1 MHFVKKTIKKKADI
15 DISELNI
22 VEYVKK
28 STVPAIFI
36 TSEEDTFVSHK
47 HVEKL
52 YDNYKGGEKWL
63 KYVDG
68 DHNARR
74 KYKLLLE
81 ISSYFKKFFN

>member
-15 DISELNI
+15 NISDLNI

-36 TSEEDTFVSHK
+36 TSLEDTFVNHE

-52 YDNYKGGEKWL
+52 YDNYKGNEKFI
-63 KYVDG
+63 KYVEG

-74 KYKLLLE
+74 KYKILNE
-81 ISSYFKKFFN
+81 ISSYFKKYFD